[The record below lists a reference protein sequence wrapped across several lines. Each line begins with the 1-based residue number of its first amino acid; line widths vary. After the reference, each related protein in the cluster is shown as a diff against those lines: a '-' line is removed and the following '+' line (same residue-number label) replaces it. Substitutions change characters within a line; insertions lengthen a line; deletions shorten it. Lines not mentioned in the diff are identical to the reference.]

1 MNTADV
7 DAFTVTLTVC
17 SSCDQPK
24 HDQVESVQVGKF
36 YFDLSSIL
44 ISLFESKSFHFLSHS
59 ILRTQT
65 IFSSQFPSDPN
76 KFWPTYSLLKQ
87 ERVAL
92 QEK

>member
-36 YFDLSSIL
+36 YFDLSSFPRHLIGKIATSQTLIL
-44 ISLFESKSFHFLSHS
+44 QALSY
-59 ILRTQT
+59 
-65 IFSSQFPSDPN
+65 IFFVY
-76 KFWPTYSLLKQ
+76 K
-87 ERVAL
+87 R
-92 QEK
+92 